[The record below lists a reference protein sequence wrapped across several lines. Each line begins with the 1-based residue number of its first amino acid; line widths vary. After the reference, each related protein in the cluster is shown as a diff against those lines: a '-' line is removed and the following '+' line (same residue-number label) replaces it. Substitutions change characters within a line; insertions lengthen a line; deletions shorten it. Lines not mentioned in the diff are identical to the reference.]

1 MGGQESALQVYGHA
15 DDARQGKLLAFPRS
29 RTVLEPNRLGLQSG
43 DFVERIRAD
52 QKEGRIF
59 APEIWDYPSAV
70 CVDAEGTKWEVCV
83 MRATSQKAR
92 VECRPLSQDPPC
104 PGSPVLSLQQVLDW
118 AMEGRA
124 CRVTAEGSGVFTV
137 QL

>member
-15 DDARQGKLLAFPRS
+15 DDARQGKLLAFPRGG
-29 RTVLEPNRLGLQSG
+29 TVLEPNRLGLQSG
-43 DFVERIRAD
+43 DFVERIRTD
-52 QKEGRIF
+52 QKEGRVP
-59 APEIWDYPSAV
+59 APEVWHHSSAV
-70 CVDAEGTKWEVCV
+70 CVDAKGAEWEVRV

-118 AMEGRA
+118 AVAGRA
-124 CRVTAEGSGVFTV
+124 CSVVAEGGGIFTINI
-137 QL
+137 

>member
-15 DDARQGKLLAFPRS
+15 DDARQGKLLAFPGGG
-29 RTVLEPNRLGLQSG
+29 TILKPNRLGLQSG
-43 DFVERIRAD
+43 ERIETNGFE
-52 QKEGRIF
+52 QKEGCLSPAQVQYHVCAI
-59 APEIWDYPSAV
+59 
-70 CVDAEGTKWEVCV
+70 CVDAKGAEWEVRV
-83 MRATSQKAR
+83 VWTTSEATS